1 MLKKIKSRIIN
12 VKFGKNVT
20 IIEPVNLYNC
30 SIGDNSF
37 IGPFVEMQKNVII
50 GNNTRIQSHSF
61 ICEGVIISD
70 DCFIGHGVMFVNDLF
85 KNNQLEKNSLNF
97 LKTYVGKKT
106 LIGSNSTILPVK
118 IGSGVT
124 IGAGSV
130 VTKNLKKDYIYYG
143 NPAKKIKKNLK

>member
-1 MLKKIKSRIIN
+1 M
-12 VKFGKNVT
+12 
-20 IIEPVNLYNC
+20 
-30 SIGDNSF
+30 
-37 IGPFVEMQKNVII
+37 
-50 GNNTRIQSHSF
+50 
-61 ICEGVIISD
+61 
-70 DCFIGHGVMFVNDLF
+70 F